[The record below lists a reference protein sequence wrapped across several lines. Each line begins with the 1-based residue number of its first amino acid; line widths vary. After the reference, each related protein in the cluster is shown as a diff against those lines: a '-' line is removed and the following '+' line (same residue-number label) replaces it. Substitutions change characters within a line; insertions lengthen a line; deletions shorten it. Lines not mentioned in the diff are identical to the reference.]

1 MCVIPARTTHR
12 IHIGPVGFDA
22 VTQTQTIAAID
33 RLIGERRG
41 GYVVTPNL
49 DHLVEA
55 AREPAFA
62 SAQAGASLSLVDGQP
77 LVWMS
82 RLLRAPLPEKV
93 SGSDLL
99 DPLMSYA
106 ARAGRRV
113 FFFGSTPDVQREARR
128 RLEARHPGL
137 QVIGGDC
144 SFWRPDDPTPACDSP
159 VVRAIA
165 ASGADI
171 VIVALSCPRQ
181 ELWMARHA
189 AAIAPAIA
197 FGLGA
202 SLDFA
207 AGTVRRSPA
216 WMSRA
221 GLEWLFRLAQ
231 EPRRLAHRYLVR
243 DMAALPILAR
253 ALWTSRVRRVRPRVA
268 SEARTVQESLT

>member
-1 MCVIPARTTHR
+1 MSTRRARRTY
-12 IHIGPVGFDA
+12 IGPVGFDA
-22 VTQTQTIAAID
+22 VTQLQAIAVID
-33 RLIGERRG
+33 QLIRERRG

-62 SAQAGASLSLVDGQP
+62 SAQADSSLSLVDGQP

-82 RLLRAPLPEKV
+82 RLLGAPLPEKV

-99 DPLMSYA
+99 DPLMAYA

-113 FFFGSTPDVQREARR
+113 FFFGSTPAVQREARQ

-137 QVIGGDC
+137 QVSGGDC
-144 SFWRPDDPTPACDSP
+144 SFWRPDDPTPPHESP

-181 ELWMARHA
+181 ELWVARHA
-189 AAIAPAIA
+189 AVIAPAIA
-197 FGLGA
+197 LALGA
-202 SLDFA
+202 SLDFT
-207 AGTVRRSPA
+207 AGAVRRAPA

-243 DMAALPILAR
+243 DMAALPIFAR
-253 ALWTSRVRRVRPRVA
+253 ALWTSRVRRLRPRVA
-268 SEARTVQESLT
+268 PEARTV